1 MAMSETAELG
11 ARDAVEPPDAP
22 AAGAAREGGV
32 GRARARVRASLGE
45 RFPQWLLN
53 TGFVCGLLLA
63 GACLVF
69 SAFYLYYFLT
79 NTSAAIEN
87 MLKAGESSLLPT
99 DVIGLGINA
108 RMVMARI
115 ALHSCGVFVG
125 MAFGFLGFSLFLLGI
140 KGEMD
145 LDAGAESYKVKIA
158 RLSPGVFVI
167 LCATVLIG
175 VCAASSTPFR
185 EEARTHES
193 VEPASAPGAD
203 GVDADA
209 ATGAGVGRNENTAA
223 AKPAGNSNAAA
234 RHSGGY
240 VPPDPGPAPA
250 RQPR

>member
-1 MAMSETAELG
+1 MAMSETVELG
-11 ARDAVEPPDAP
+11 ARDAVEP
-22 AAGAAREGGV
+22 AAVAARESGDE
-32 GRARARVRASLGE
+32 RARVRASLGE

-79 NTSAAIEN
+79 NTSAAVEN

-193 VEPASAPGAD
+193 VEPASAPEAD
-203 GVDADA
+203 GADADA
-209 ATGAGVGRNENTAA
+209 ATGAGGGRNENTAA
-223 AKPAGNSNAAA
+223 AKPTGNRKAAVKPP
-234 RHSGGY
+234 GGY
-240 VPPDPGPAPA
+240 APPDPGPAPT
-250 RQPR
+250 RQP